1 MTQRRM
7 LANASLRVPLVTTVR
22 DPESPATQSDVKT
35 LVGDAHLRDPVP
47 RRRVDLSS
55 VG

>member
-7 LANASLRVPLVTTVR
+7 LANALLRVPLVTTVR

-35 LVGDAHLRDPVP
+35 VVGDAHLRDPVP
-47 RRRVDLSS
+47 RRPVDLSS

>member
-1 MTQRRM
+1 MTQPRM
-7 LANASLRVPLVTTVR
+7 LANSALRVPLVTTVR
-22 DPESPATQSDVKT
+22 DPESPATQSDLNTV
-35 LVGDAHLRDPVP
+35 VGNAHLRDPVQ

>member
-35 LVGDAHLRDPVP
+35 VVGDAIFAIRS
-47 RRRVDLSS
+47 RVGLWISPP
-55 VG
+55 